1 MKKKTKFI
9 LLIYFIVLGVMLFNA
24 GDLTKL
30 ANNLDYVACGTA
42 TKIPKPF
49 PQLTTVAYT
58 LLITATPL
66 VLIVFSII
74 TLVKAIM
81 SGNIEDVT
89 KAKGKLLKKV
99 IIAVIIFLVAGLVQ
113 YVLNRVTTN
122 DDDKSSMATCMKCF
136 LYFND
141 KDCPKVEYDGI
152 TKSGTYHRT
161 YSNQAQ
167 PVSTSNKSN
176 GNNSNSTTPSYGDFS
191 GKQIHDAALFMVKY
205 EGGIDSNGQPK
216 YGNFGQCYELSSSET
231 GITIGAGGW
240 MGASAATLLKEIQRK
255 YPETFKKLDTGG
267 NIANDLKSANW
278 MNYCVAR
285 GSAKANTII
294 SIITSEDGKKV
305 QDEMIEKN
313 VTDYI
318 KECES
323 KGIKDKRS
331 MFLYMNVRHVFGPG
345 GVQDLLNASKPDYKF
360 DVMSSKVLS
369 ISKYNGMTGWTNRW
383 KAAIEYAKKN
393 L

>member
-1 MKKKTKFI
+1 M
-9 LLIYFIVLGVMLFNA
+9 VLGVMLFNA

-122 DDDKSSMATCMKCF
+122 DDDKNSMATCMKCF

-141 KDCPKVEYDGI
+141 KDCPKVEYGGI
-152 TKSGTYHRT
+152 TKPGTYHRT

-176 GNNSNSTTPSYGDFS
+176 NNNSNSNNADPSAASNSILYIGDSRTVGYCGFGNGMQLHANEKCFDGVAVAQGGMGYSWFS
-191 GKQIHDAALFMVKY
+191 STGISEAKKILSANSNKKY
-205 EGGIDSNGQPK
+205 NIVIWLGTNDIG
-216 YGNFGQCYELSSSET
+216 SSSSYA
-231 GITIGAGGW
+231 IS
-240 MGASAATLLKEIQRK
+240 SAQK
-255 YPETFKKLDTGG
+255 
-267 NIANDLKSANW
+267 
-278 MNYCVAR
+278 
-285 GSAKANTII
+285 
-294 SIITSEDGKKV
+294 
-305 QDEMIEKN
+305 
-313 VTDYI
+313 
-318 KECES
+318 
-323 KGIKDKRS
+323 
-331 MFLYMNVRHVFGPG
+331 
-345 GVQDLLNASKPDYKF
+345 
-360 DVMSSKVLS
+360 
-369 ISKYNGMTGWTNRW
+369 
-383 KAAIEYAKKN
+383 YAKKIGELADGDFKN
-393 L
+393 HKILIVPVTRVDDAKAKKNGYVITQANVTAFNDSLKSSTLINKNNIVYCSGMLTEDYVSNNSGDGLHYNNYSKVKTAIGACVISK

>member
-1 MKKKTKFI
+1 
-9 LLIYFIVLGVMLFNA
+9 MLFNA

-122 DDDKSSMATCMKCF
+122 DDDKNSMATCMKCF

-141 KDCPKVEYDGI
+141 KDCPKVEYGGI
-152 TKSGTYHRT
+152 TKPGTYHRT

-176 GNNSNSTTPSYGDFS
+176 SNNNSSNNNGPTGNSNVIIVGDSRTVQFCNVIEGKRKDEYNGEKCGDFT
-191 GKQIHDAALFMVKY
+191 A
-205 EGGIDSNGQPK
+205 
-216 YGNFGQCYELSSSET
+216 
-231 GITIGAGGW
+231 
-240 MGASAATLLKEIQRK
+240 
-255 YPETFKKLDTGG
+255 
-267 NIANDLKSANW
+267 
-278 MNYCVAR
+278 VAR
-285 GSAKANTII
+285 GGMAASWFKNTAISNVNNILKKDTSKKYTIVILMGANDVGE
-294 SIITSEDGKKV
+294 TSGA
-305 QDEMIEKN
+305 EKN
-313 VTDYI
+313 SVNIYQSKLPTLAKNDWKNHII
-318 KECES
+318 KFAKTTCGDQAMANSQQYPMHISQSQIDSFNSQIKTFITNQKISNLHYCDIEDVPRDQLSDGVHYKNEGS
-323 KGIKDKRS
+323 KFYYNQVK
-331 MFLYMNVRHVFGPG
+331 
-345 GVQDLLNASKPDYKF
+345 SKC
-360 DVMSSKVLS
+360 
-369 ISKYNGMTGWTNRW
+369 
-383 KAAIEYAKKN
+383 A
-393 L
+393 